1 MLQIQ
6 LYIEGQEVELYKD
19 ESVSLTQSIQDV
31 RDIKKI
37 FTDYTRTFSVPASK
51 NNNKIFKHFY
61 NYFIE
66 GFDARFKKDAELH
79 LNYKPF
85 KKGKIKLE
93 GVSLN
98 NNEAKTYRV
107 TFFGSTVVLPDL
119 LGEDRIANLTELSAF
134 DFRYNDSNIQ
144 SYMTNGLDNIIGSTN
159 IDNAIIFPLIT
170 HTNRLTYDSAVNQ
183 LYNLETTGADN
194 GVPFTELKPA
204 LRIHSII
211 KAIELH
217 YGLTFSDDFFNIDNK
232 AYYNLYMWLHTKAG
246 GLFVDQDKAQQFSRY
261 LFIPSTSKN
270 IDELVVR
277 SNNFRLNN
285 ADAKIEFRLRFQ
297 VTPALSNVEY
307 NVVITR
313 NGQEFKRF
321 DGLTGETKNG
331 IQSASYD
338 TVDDAIVVDNGEF
351 SVFIETESATSF
363 DLLIVVVR
371 ENTRSFGGK
380 RDNSLEATL
389 ETFTDT
395 NIAITTQLPDMK
407 IIDFLTGLFKMF
419 NLTAYRK
426 DNGTIVVQ
434 TLDDYYASSTTTHNI
449 TEFVVTDQSQID
461 SPIPYKQV
469 NIGYEGTS
477 TFLATNFK
485 RISNKD
491 WGRLEFNSQAKF
503 EGSIYTLEL
512 PFEHLLYE
520 RLNDVDTGDI
530 TSIQW
535 GWYVDEKQEA
545 SSEQPLLFYPVKATS
560 GSIAARTI
568 ANTKVTITT
577 PYMPSNTESLMT
589 GSSIDDVGQSINF
602 HAERDEFGLPN
613 GDRITNEKTL
623 FKTYYE
629 DYIKDLFD
637 VRKRITKISAYL
649 PLRITETLN
658 LADNIEIF
666 DKIYR
671 INTIT
676 TNFETNKSELVL
688 TNIINTAVIQGTTPV
703 VEVAKPLG
711 TVDEA
716 TNIDI
721 ASDEITADTTLYT
734 ADRTQTSTDG
744 FELPDIIEPVPS
756 EVVGNEL
763 PPQQG
768 VLCKVTPA
776 TINRG
781 EHESLA
787 TSIIFK
793 FTINTSGQVC
803 DIDNIDEFGFLL
815 ATQESYLTASD
826 DIATLKADSNITTVA
841 TVRQL
846 DRPSLLVGEK
856 QTIIGSLSHPATRF
870 ARFYVKTNNNPN
882 YSEANVIS
890 DVISATTDT
899 GDTQETK
906 FLIVGAGSGDVTGY
920 SSIPT
925 LTEIDAKANI
935 TQGAGKCN
943 ETVRM
948 SEFYHNGNS
957 RLPVLNDKVKYYLS
971 GDYTGGASSSGAIG
985 GASSGIGK
993 YYAMGIAEDTG
1004 GFKPFYATVKA
1015 YIVVE
1020 WSTAEV
1026 VAVYDCPINKCD
1038 RTLYGAGGSLS
1049 QARNRGGLGYIG
1061 IGASASQLNV
1071 SFNNITTVATF
1082 IALVYSD
1089 DYNDLNNINP
1099 NNVVRDYISSGRLP
1113 NNVDIEIIES
1123 TNPTQDNSS
1132 VKFDSNGF
1140 IINGGL
1146 AVRKLV
1152 PQGTYYARLTMG
1164 WCDTPYVSS
1173 TIITTRSL

>member
-66 GFDARFKKDAELH
+66 GFDARTKKDAELH

-119 LGEDRIANLTELSAF
+119 LGEDRIGNLTELSAF

-144 SYMTNGLDNIIGSTN
+144 SYMTNGLDNNIGDTN
-159 IDNAIIFPLIT
+159 IDDAILFPLIT
-170 HTNRLTYDSAVNQ
+170 HTNRLTYDSAVNE
-183 LYNLETTGADN
+183 LYNLDTTGADN

-204 LRIHSII
+204 LRIHAII

-217 YGLTFSDDFFNIDNK
+217 YGLSFSDDFFNSDNE

-261 LFIPSTSKN
+261 QFIEGVAKSIN
-270 IDELVVR
+270 ELVVR
-277 SNNFRLNN
+277 SNNFRINN

-297 VTPALSNVEY
+297 VTPALSNVEH

-331 IQSASYD
+331 IQASDYD

-351 SVFIETESATSF
+351 SVFIETENATSF
-363 DLLIVVVR
+363 DLNIIVVK
-371 ENTRSFGGK
+371 ENTRFLGGK
-380 RDNSLEATL
+380 KDDTIKASL

-469 NIGYEGTS
+469 NMGYEGTS

-503 EGSIYTLEL
+503 EGSIYSLEL

-520 RLNDVDTGDI
+520 RLNDADTGDI
-530 TSIQW
+530 TNIQW

-589 GSSIDDVGQSINF
+589 SSSIDDVGQSINF
-602 HAERDEFGLPN
+602 HAERDEYGLPN

-658 LADNIEIF
+658 LADNIKIF

-688 TNIINTAVIQGTTPV
+688 TNIIQTAKIEGTTPV
-703 VEVAKPLG
+703 VEVAKPLA
-711 TVDEA
+711 TIDEA
-716 TNIDI
+716 TNVDI
-721 ASDEITADTTLYT
+721 ASDEITADSTLFT

-744 FELPDIIEPVPS
+744 FELPDIIEPVSS

-768 VLCKVTPA
+768 VLCEVTPP

-781 EHESLA
+781 GHESLS
-787 TSIIFK
+787 TSIRFDFIIEDAG
-793 FTINTSGQVC
+793 TIC
-803 DIDNIDEFGFLL
+803 DVDNIDEFGFLI
-815 ATQESYLTASD
+815 ASQESYLAGN
-826 DIATLKADSNITTVA
+826 DIDVIKAEANVTTVA
-841 TVRQL
+841 TVRGL
-846 DRPSLLVGEK
+846 DRPSLQVGIK
-856 QTIIGSLSHPATRF
+856 QTTITGLTHPATRY
-870 ARFYVKTNNNPN
+870 ARFYAKTSNDPD
-882 YSEANVIS
+882 YASAFVIS

-899 GDTQETK
+899 GDTQETL
-906 FLIVGAGSGDVTGY
+906 FLVSGAGKSDTTGY
-920 SSIPT
+920 STIPT
-925 LTEIDAKANI
+925 LAEIDAKANV
-935 TQGAGKCN
+935 TSGAGKCN
-943 ETVRM
+943 QEIRM
-948 SEFYHNGNS
+948 QEFYHNGNG
-957 RLPVLNDKVKYYLS
+957 RLPVLGDKVKYYTN
-971 GDYTGGASSSGAIG
+971 GDYTGGSSSSGGIG
-985 GASSGIGK
+985 GPVYPATEGDGK
-993 YYAMGIAEDTG
+993 YYALAIAENTG
-1004 GFKPFYATVKA
+1004 GTAPFYSTVEK

-1026 VAVYDCPINKCD
+1026 VAVYDCSAPLSKPYTGSFILTYTSMYVFGEYQNEF
-1038 RTLYGAGGSLS
+1038 YGDAWVASLKGNSCSVNFEDNANSYLGEKVAKYEISHSGS
-1049 QARNRGGLGYIG
+1049 GLNPVPGDYIKVDKVDG
-1061 IGASASQLNV
+1061 IATSSTFGQPVTQIGATAERVVFVLVDENFIGRYLIG
-1071 SFNNITTVATF
+1071 FN
-1082 IALVYSD
+1082 
-1089 DYNDLNNINP
+1089 
-1099 NNVVRDYISSGRLP
+1099 
-1113 NNVDIEIIES
+1113 
-1123 TNPTQDNSS
+1123 
-1132 VKFDSNGF
+1132 
-1140 IINGGL
+1140 
-1146 AVRKLV
+1146 
-1152 PQGTYYARLTMG
+1152 RLTG
-1164 WCDTPYVSS
+1164 QVQAYHECK
-1173 TIITTRSL
+1173 LL

>member
-66 GFDARFKKDAELH
+66 GFDARTKKDAELH

-144 SYMTNGLDNIIGSTN
+144 SYMTNGLDNNIGDTN
-159 IDNAIIFPLIT
+159 IDDAILFPLIT
-170 HTNRLTYDSAVNQ
+170 HTNRLTYDSAVNE
-183 LYNLETTGADN
+183 LYNLDTTGADN

-204 LRIHSII
+204 LRIHAII

-217 YGLTFSDDFFNIDNK
+217 YGLSFSDDFFNSDNE

-261 LFIPSTSKN
+261 QFIEGVAKSIN
-270 IDELVVR
+270 ELVVR
-277 SNNFRLNN
+277 SNNFRINN

-297 VTPALSNVEY
+297 VTPALSNVEH

-331 IQSASYD
+331 IQASDYD

-351 SVFIETESATSF
+351 SVFIETENATSF
-363 DLLIVVVR
+363 DLNIIVVK
-371 ENTRSFGGK
+371 ENTRFLGGK
-380 RDNSLEATL
+380 KDDTIKASL

-469 NIGYEGTS
+469 NMGYEGTS

-503 EGSIYTLEL
+503 EGSIYSLEL

-520 RLNDVDTGDI
+520 RLNDADTGDI
-530 TSIQW
+530 TNIQW

-589 GSSIDDVGQSINF
+589 SSSIDDVGQSINF
-602 HAERDEFGLPN
+602 HAERDEYGLPN

-658 LADNIEIF
+658 LADNIKIF

-688 TNIINTAVIQGTTPV
+688 TNIIQTAKIEGTTPV
-703 VEVAKPLG
+703 VEVAKPLA
-711 TVDEA
+711 TIDEA
-716 TNIDI
+716 TNVDI
-721 ASDEITADTTLYT
+721 ASDEITADSTLFT

-744 FELPDIIEPVPS
+744 FDLPDIIEPVSS

-768 VLCKVTPA
+768 VLCEVTPP

-781 EHESLA
+781 GHESLS
-787 TSIIFK
+787 TSIRFDFIIEDSG
-793 FTINTSGQVC
+793 TIC
-803 DIDNIDEFGFLL
+803 DVDNIDEFGFLI
-815 ATQESYLTASD
+815 ASQESYLAGN
-826 DIATLKADSNITTVA
+826 DIDVIKAEANVTTVA
-841 TVRQL
+841 TVRGL
-846 DRPSLLVGEK
+846 DRPSLQVGIK
-856 QTIIGSLSHPATRF
+856 QTTITGLTHPATRY
-870 ARFYVKTNNNPN
+870 ARFYAKTSNDPD
-882 YSEANVIS
+882 YASAFVIS

-899 GDTQETK
+899 GDTQETQ
-906 FLIVGAGSGDVTGY
+906 FLVSGAGSGDTTGY
-920 SSIPT
+920 STIPT
-925 LTEIDAKANI
+925 LAEIDAKANVAS
-935 TQGAGKCN
+935 GAGKCYQ
-943 ETVRM
+943 EIRM
-948 SEFYHNGNS
+948 TEFYHNGNG
-957 RLPVLNDKVKYYLS
+957 RLPILGDKVKYYIN

-985 GASSGIGK
+985 GASSGVGK
-993 YYAMGIAEDTG
+993 YYALAIAESTG
-1004 GFKPFYATVKA
+1004 GTAPFYSTVKK

-1026 VAVYDCPINKCD
+1026 VAVYECPNPLAENPFFYRDAGYGIAGFTDIPTSFNEILGGLFYKYTAPPVCGLSHIFSLYQGIFNGTGTFPVVGDNVAYSSRYNYNGGADSWPSSYQDDIYRYIAFAIVDESLPRTVSNFIGFIVVDSLTSKVVARFDCP
-1038 RTLYGAGGSLS
+1038 
-1049 QARNRGGLGYIG
+1049 
-1061 IGASASQLNV
+1061 
-1071 SFNNITTVATF
+1071 
-1082 IALVYSD
+1082 
-1089 DYNDLNNINP
+1089 
-1099 NNVVRDYISSGRLP
+1099 
-1113 NNVDIEIIES
+1113 
-1123 TNPTQDNSS
+1123 
-1132 VKFDSNGF
+1132 
-1140 IINGGL
+1140 
-1146 AVRKLV
+1146 
-1152 PQGTYYARLTMG
+1152 
-1164 WCDTPYVSS
+1164 
-1173 TIITTRSL
+1173 